1 MKKRFISTLL
11 TLALV
16 LSFMPM
22 MTQTADAVSGPRPS
36 NEAGIAIG
44 FTHVA
49 DSEIMYLG
57 SDKKTTASFEGFK
70 YNKKNNTLTLDNIG
84 TGEEYYLSVYDMGD
98 DFKINVKGK
107 NSLGFIEAYS
117 NVKDRMNLTITG
129 TGSLTVNSGGGFG
142 AAIHGSHGL

>member
-70 YNKKNNTLTLDNIG
+70 YSSAVIVDWNRDTLIYDRYLLDHFVRESTRFAAWEEMVKAAADERYAVNNA
-84 TGEEYYLSVYDMGD
+84 E
-98 DFKINVKGK
+98 K
-107 NSLGFIEAYS
+107 
-117 NVKDRMNLTITG
+117 
-129 TGSLTVNSGGGFG
+129 
-142 AAIHGSHGL
+142 